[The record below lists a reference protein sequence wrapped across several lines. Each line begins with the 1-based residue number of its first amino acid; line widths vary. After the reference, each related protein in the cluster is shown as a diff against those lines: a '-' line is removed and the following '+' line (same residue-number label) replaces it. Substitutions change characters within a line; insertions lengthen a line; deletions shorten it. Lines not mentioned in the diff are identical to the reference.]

1 MAVDIKAFFQQ
12 KQQLQKI
19 EALRPLLFRVAVSW
33 CNDEML
39 ADDIVQDALTKAIQ
53 NIAQLKD
60 QDALKS
66 WLFTILNNQWREY
79 LRRNRPCV
87 DIDELVFIADSTP
100 ELDEERQQT
109 CNQVRLA
116 IAELPLS
123 QRQTIT
129 LVDLEDMSYQEV
141 AKALDVPIGT
151 IMSRLNR
158 ARKALLL
165 KLEHQEKSMSISYL
179 RRVK

>member
-1 MAVDIKAFFQQ
+1 MAIDIKSFFPQ
-12 KQQLQKI
+12 KLQLQKI
-19 EALRPLLFRVAVSW
+19 EALRPLLYRVAVSW

-39 ADDIVQDALTKAIQ
+39 ADDIVQDALAKAIQ
-53 NIAQLKD
+53 NISQLKD
-60 QDALKS
+60 QDALQS

-79 LRRNRPCV
+79 LRRNRPCL
-87 DIDELVFIADSTP
+87 DIDELVFVADSNP

-141 AKALDVPIGT
+141 AIALDVPIGT

-158 ARKALLL
+158 ARKALLQ
-165 KLEHQEKSMSISYL
+165 KLEHQEKTMSITYL

>member
-1 MAVDIKAFFQQ
+1 MAIDIKFFFQQ

-165 KLEHQEKSMSISYL
+165 KLEHQEKAMSISYL

>member
-1 MAVDIKAFFQQ
+1 MAIDIKSFFKQ
-12 KQQLQKI
+12 KLQMHQI
-19 EALRPLLFRVAVSW
+19 ETLRPQLYRVAVSW

-39 ADDIVQDALTKAIQ
+39 ADDIVQDALAKAVQ

-60 QDALKS
+60 PEALKS

-79 LRRNRPCV
+79 LRRNRPCL
-87 DIDELVFIADSTP
+87 DIDELVFVADSDP
-100 ELDEERQQT
+100 EADQQRQQT
-109 CNQVRLA
+109 CDLVRSA

-141 AKALDVPIGT
+141 AKALNVPIGT
-151 IMSRLNR
+151 VMSRLNR
-158 ARKALLL
+158 ARKALLQ
-165 KLEHQEKSMSISYL
+165 KIEHQEKTMSITYL
-179 RRVK
+179 RSVK

>member
-1 MAVDIKAFFQQ
+1 MAIDIKIFFQQ

-79 LRRNRPCV
+79 LLRNRPCV

-165 KLEHQEKSMSISYL
+165 KLEHQEKAMSISYL

>member
-1 MAVDIKAFFQQ
+1 MEIDIKSFFQQ
-12 KQQLQKI
+12 KQQMKNI
-19 EALRPLLFRVAVSW
+19 EALRPLLYRVAVSW

-39 ADDIVQDALTKAIQ
+39 ADDIVQDALSKAIQ

-79 LRRNRPCV
+79 LRRNRPCL

-109 CNQVRLA
+109 CNQVRSA

-158 ARKALLL
+158 ARKALLI
-165 KLEHQEKSMSISYL
+165 KLEHQEKTMSISYL

>member
-1 MAVDIKAFFQQ
+1 MAIDIKSFFQH

-116 IAELPLS
+116 ISELPLS

-165 KLEHQEKSMSISYL
+165 KLEHQEKAMSISYL

>member
-1 MAVDIKAFFQQ
+1 MAVDIKSFF
-12 KQQLQKI
+12 KHKLQMHQI
-19 EALRPLLFRVAVSW
+19 EALRPQLYRVAVSW

-39 ADDIVQDALTKAIQ
+39 ADDIVQDALAKAVQ
-53 NIAQLKD
+53 NISQLKD
-60 QDALKS
+60 PEALKS

-79 LRRNRPCV
+79 LRRNRPCL
-87 DIDELVFIADSTP
+87 DIDELIFIADSDP
-100 ELDEERQQT
+100 EADEQRQQT
-109 CNQVRLA
+109 CHQVRLA

-151 IMSRLNR
+151 VMSRLNR
-158 ARKALLL
+158 ARKALLQ
-165 KLEHQEKSMSISYL
+165 KIEHQEKTMSISYL
-179 RRVK
+179 RSVK

>member
-1 MAVDIKAFFQQ
+1 MAIDIKLFFQQ
-12 KQQLQKI
+12 KQQLHKI
-19 EALRPLLFRVAVSW
+19 EALRPNLFRVAASW

-39 ADDIVQDALTKAIQ
+39 ADDIVQDALTKAVQ
-53 NIAQLKD
+53 NIGQLKD
-60 QDALKS
+60 PDALKS

-79 LRRNRPCV
+79 LRRNRPCL
-87 DIDELVFIADSTP
+87 DIDDLVFIADSNP

-109 CNQVRLA
+109 CDQVRSA

-141 AKALDVPIGT
+141 SQALNIPMGT
-151 IMSRLNR
+151 VMSRLNR
-158 ARKALLL
+158 ARKALLQ
-165 KLEHQEKSMSISYL
+165 KLEHQEKAMSISYL
-179 RRVK
+179 RRIK

>member
-1 MAVDIKAFFQQ
+1 MAIDIKLFFQQ

-100 ELDEERQQT
+100 ELNEERQQT

-141 AKALDVPIGT
+141 AKALNVPIGT

-165 KLEHQEKSMSISYL
+165 KLEHQEKAMSISYL

>member
-1 MAVDIKAFFQQ
+1 MAIDIKLVF
-12 KQQLQKI
+12 KQRHQLKQL
-19 EALRPLLFRVAVSW
+19 EELRPQLFRVAVSW

-39 ADDIVQDALTKAIQ
+39 ADDIVQDSLSKAVQ
-53 NIAQLKD
+53 NLSQLKD
-60 QDALKS
+60 PEALKG

-79 LRRNRPCV
+79 LRRNRPCL
-87 DIDELVFIADSTP
+87 DIDELVFIADSDP
-100 ELDEERQQT
+100 EKDQERMQT
-109 CNQVRLA
+109 CNMVRSA

-141 AKALDVPIGT
+141 SQALSIPIGT
-151 IMSRLNR
+151 VMSRLNR
-158 ARKALLL
+158 ARKALLQ
-165 KLEHQEKSMSISYL
+165 KIEHQEKAMSISYI

>member
-1 MAVDIKAFFQQ
+1 MAINIKALFQQ
-12 KQQLQKI
+12 KQL
-19 EALRPLLFRVAVSW
+19 LRKLEIFRPQLFRVAVSW

-39 ADDIVQDALTKAIQ
+39 ADDLVQDALAKAVQ
-53 NIAQLKD
+53 NISQLKD
-60 QDALKS
+60 PEALKS

-79 LRRNRPCV
+79 LRRNRPCL
-87 DIDELVFIADSTP
+87 DIDELVFVADSDP
-100 ELDEERQQT
+100 EADEQRQQT
-109 CNQVRLA
+109 CNQVRSA

-141 AKALDVPIGT
+141 AKALGIPIGT
-151 IMSRLNR
+151 VMSRLNR
-158 ARKALLL
+158 ARKALLQ
-165 KLEHQEKSMSISYL
+165 KLELQEKAMSISYL

>member
-1 MAVDIKAFFQQ
+1 MAVDIKSFFQQ

>member
-1 MAVDIKAFFQQ
+1 MHQ
-12 KQQLQKI
+12 I
-19 EALRPLLFRVAVSW
+19 EALRPQLYRVAVSW

-39 ADDIVQDALTKAIQ
+39 ADDIVQDALAKAVQ
-53 NIAQLKD
+53 NISQLKD
-60 QDALKS
+60 PEALKS

-79 LRRNRPCV
+79 LRRNRPCL
-87 DIDELVFIADSTP
+87 DIDELIFIADSDP
-100 ELDEERQQT
+100 EADEQRQQT
-109 CNQVRLA
+109 CHQVRLA

-151 IMSRLNR
+151 VMSRLNR
-158 ARKALLL
+158 ARKALLQ
-165 KLEHQEKSMSISYL
+165 KIEHQEKTMSISYL
-179 RRVK
+179 RSVK